1 VVCVLSVR
9 VSAAERLTMA
19 SGTDHSIGEAV
30 AARIERR
37 WATLSIVIVGVL
49 VGMAAFIGI
58 HQATMPQGRVETA
71 DPETLHLSGEFV
83 ESNLG
88 SAIEADGS
96 VVVRAIGQQYSFTP
110 QCVVVPADTP
120 VTFRATS
127 ADVVHGLLIE
137 GTNINTMLVPG
148 YVSVL
153 PIRFK
158 APGDHVMP
166 CQEFC
171 GIGHQG
177 MWGKVKVVDKT
188 AFLNMTAAKRRLTCV
203 D

>member
-1 VVCVLSVR
+1 M
-9 VSAAERLTMA
+9 TMDQ
-19 SGTDHSIGEAV
+19 DHGVGEAV

-37 WATLSIVIVGVL
+37 WATLSIAIVGLL

-58 HQATMPQGRVETA
+58 HQATMPQGHVETA
-71 DPETLHLSGEFV
+71 DPTTLHLSGEFI

-88 SAIEADGS
+88 SAAEPDGS
-96 VVVRAIGQQYSFTP
+96 VTVRAIGQQYSFTP
-110 QCVVVPADTP
+110 QCVVVPAETP

-137 GTNINTMLVPG
+137 GTNINIMLVPG

-153 PIRFK
+153 QISFK
-158 APGDHVMP
+158 APADHVMP

-177 MWGKVKVVDKT
+177 MWGKVKVIDKST
-188 AFLNMTAAKRRLTCV
+188 FLSMTKAVGMAKARRRLTCV

>member
-1 VVCVLSVR
+1 MRPAMSI
-9 VSAAERLTMA
+9 EP
-19 SGTDHSIGEAV
+19 DHSAGEAV
-30 AARIERR
+30 AAGVERR
-37 WATLSIVIVGVL
+37 WATLSIAVVGLL

-58 HQATMPQGRVETA
+58 HQATMPQGHVETA
-71 DPETLHLSGEFV
+71 DPRTLHVSGEFI

-88 SAIEADGS
+88 SAVEPDGS
-96 VVVRAIGQQYSFTP
+96 VTVRAVGQQYSFTP
-110 QCVVVPADTP
+110 QCVVVPAGTP

-153 PIRFK
+153 QTSF
-158 APGDHVMP
+158 AVPGEHVMP

-177 MWGKVKVVDKT
+177 MWGKIRVVDKA
-188 AFLNMTAAKRRLTCV
+188 AFLNATATKRRLTCV

>member
-1 VVCVLSVR
+1 MTSE
-9 VSAAERLTMA
+9 A
-19 SGTDHSIGEAV
+19 DHGIGEAV

-37 WATLSIVIVGVL
+37 WATLSIVIVGLL
-49 VGMAAFIGI
+49 VGMATYIGI
-58 HQATMPQGRVETA
+58 HQATMPQGHVETA
-71 DPETLHLSGEFV
+71 DPKTLHLSGEFV

-88 SAIEADGS
+88 SSVEADGS
-96 VVVRAIGQQYSFTP
+96 VTVRAIGQQYSFTP
-110 QCVVVPADTP
+110 QCIVVPSETP
-120 VTFRATS
+120 IRFRATS

-148 YVSVL
+148 YVSEL

-158 APGDHVMP
+158 TPGDHMMP

-188 AFLNMTAAKRRLTCV
+188 AFLTLMAAKRRLTCV

>member
-1 VVCVLSVR
+1 M
-9 VSAAERLTMA
+9 SAEENHDA
-19 SGTDHSIGEAV
+19 GEAV
-30 AARIERR
+30 AARIEAR
-37 WATLSIVIVGVL
+37 WATVSIAVVGLL

-58 HQATMPQGRVETA
+58 HQATMPQGHVETA
-71 DPETLHLSGEFV
+71 DPRTLHLSGEFI

-88 SAIEADGS
+88 SQVEPDGS
-96 VVVRAIGQQYSFTP
+96 VTVRAIGQQYSFTP
-110 QCVVVPADTP
+110 QCLVVPAGTP
-120 VTFRATS
+120 ITFRATS

-153 PIRFK
+153 QTSFK
-158 APGDHVMP
+158 APAEHVMP

-171 GIGHQG
+171 GLGHQG

-188 AFLNMTAAKRRLTCV
+188 AFLNMVAARRRLTCV

>member
-1 VVCVLSVR
+1 M
-9 VSAAERLTMA
+9 T
-19 SGTDHSIGEAV
+19 SGTEQHDLGEAV
-30 AARIERR
+30 AARVERR
-37 WATLSIVIVGVL
+37 WATLSIVIVGL
-49 VGMAAFIGI
+49 LAGMAAFIGI

-71 DPETLHLSGEFV
+71 DPRTLHVSGEFI

-88 SAIEADGS
+88 TAIEADGS
-96 VVVRAIGQQYSFTP
+96 VTVRAIGQQYSFTP
-110 QCVVVPADTP
+110 QCVVVPANTP

-148 YVSVL
+148 YVSDL

-171 GIGHQG
+171 GMGHQG

-188 AFLNMTAAKRRLTCV
+188 TFLGMMASRRRLSCV

>member
-1 VVCVLSVR
+1 M
-9 VSAAERLTMA
+9 AE
-19 SGTDHSIGEAV
+19 GTDHDIGAAV

-37 WATLSIVIVGVL
+37 WAVLSIVIVGVL
-49 VGMAAFIGI
+49 VGMATFIGI
-58 HQATMPQGRVETA
+58 HQATMPQGHVETA
-71 DPETLHLSGEFV
+71 DPKTLHLSGEFV

-88 SAIEADGS
+88 SSVEADGS
-96 VVVRAIGQQYSFTP
+96 VTVRAIGQQYSFTP
-110 QCVVVPADTP
+110 QCLVVPADTP
-120 VTFRATS
+120 INLRATS
-127 ADVVHGLLIE
+127 ADVVHGLLIT

-177 MWGKVKVVDKT
+177 MWGKVKVIDKT
-188 AFLNMTAAKRRLTCV
+188 AFRDVIAAKRRLTCV

>member
-1 VVCVLSVR
+1 M
-9 VSAAERLTMA
+9 TT
-19 SGTDHSIGEAV
+19 GTDHSIGETV
-30 AARIERR
+30 AARVERR

-58 HQATMPQGRVETA
+58 HQATMPQGHVETA
-71 DPETLHLSGEFV
+71 DPRTLHLSGEFI

-88 SAIEADGS
+88 STVEADGS
-96 VVVRAIGQQYSFTP
+96 VTVRAIGQQYSFTP
-110 QCVVVPADTP
+110 QCVVLPSETP
-120 VTFRATS
+120 ITFRATS

-148 YVSVL
+148 FVSVL
-153 PIRFK
+153 PLRFTT
-158 APGDHVMP
+158 AGEHVMP

-171 GIGHQG
+171 GVGHQG

-188 AFLNMTAAKRRLTCV
+188 AFLNMVAARRRLTCV

>member
-1 VVCVLSVR
+1 M
-9 VSAAERLTMA
+9 TD
-19 SGTDHSIGEAV
+19 GTDHAIGEAV

-49 VGMAAFIGI
+49 VGMATFIGI
-58 HQATMPQGRVETA
+58 HQATMPQGRVETS
-71 DPETLHLSGEFV
+71 DPKTLHLSGEFV

-88 SAIEADGS
+88 STLEGDGS
-96 VVVRAIGQQYSFTP
+96 VTVRAIGQQYSFTP

-120 VTFRATS
+120 ITFRATS

-148 YVSVL
+148 YVSAL

-158 APGDHVMP
+158 TPGDHVMP

-188 AFLNMTAAKRRLTCV
+188 AFRNMAAEKRRLTCV

>member
-1 VVCVLSVR
+1 MT
-9 VSAAERLTMA
+9 AE
-19 SGTDHSIGEAV
+19 TDHGIGEAV

-37 WATLSIVIVGVL
+37 WATLSIVILGLL

-58 HQATMPQGRVETA
+58 HEATMPQGHVETA
-71 DPETLHLSGEFV
+71 DPKTLHLSGEFI

-88 SAIEADGS
+88 SVVEADGS
-96 VVVRAIGQQYSFTP
+96 VTVRAIGQQYSFTP
-110 QCVVVPADTP
+110 QCIVVPSETP
-120 VTFRATS
+120 INLRATS
-127 ADVVHGLLIE
+127 ADVVHGLFIE
-137 GTNINTMLVPG
+137 GTNINTMLV
-148 YVSVL
+148 L

-158 APGDHVMP
+158 APGEHVMP
-166 CQEFC
+166 CQEYC

>member
-1 VVCVLSVR
+1 MTM
-9 VSAAERLTMA
+9 ER
-19 SGTDHSIGEAV
+19 DHSAGEAV

-37 WATLSIVIVGVL
+37 WATLSIIIVGVL
-49 VGMAAFIGI
+49 VGMAGFVGI
-58 HQATMPQGRVETA
+58 HQATMPQGYVETA
-71 DPETLHLSGEFV
+71 DPKTLHLSGEFI

-88 SAIEADGS
+88 SALEPDGS
-96 VVVRAIGQQYSFTP
+96 VTVRAIGQQYSFTP
-110 QCVVVPADTP
+110 QCILAPSDTP
-120 VTFRATS
+120 ITIRATS
-127 ADVVHGLLIE
+127 ADVVHGLFIQ
-137 GTNINTMLVPG
+137 GTNFNTMLVPG

-153 PIRFK
+153 RVRFDK
-158 APGDHVMP
+158 PAELVMP

-188 AFLNMTAAKRRLTCV
+188 AFRNMTAARRRLTCV

>member
-1 VVCVLSVR
+1 MTTETEHHGL
-9 VSAAERLTMA
+9 
-19 SGTDHSIGEAV
+19 GEAV
-30 AARIERR
+30 AARVERR
-37 WATLSIVIVGVL
+37 WAILSIVIVGVL

-71 DPETLHLSGEFV
+71 DPRTLHLSGEFI

-88 SAIEADGS
+88 SAVEADGS
-96 VVVRAIGQQYSFTP
+96 VTVRAIGQQYSFTP
-110 QCVVVPADTP
+110 QCVVVPANTP

-127 ADVVHGLLIE
+127 TDVVHGLLIE

-148 YVSVL
+148 YISDIPVSF
-153 PIRFK
+153 PK
-158 APGDHVMP
+158 TGDHVMP

-171 GIGHQG
+171 GMGHQG
-177 MWGKVKVVDKT
+177 MWGKVKVVDQAT
-188 AFLNMTAAKRRLTCV
+188 FRTMMASRRRLTCV

>member
-1 VVCVLSVR
+1 M
-9 VSAAERLTMA
+9 TMEP
-19 SGTDHSIGEAV
+19 DHSVGEAA

-37 WATLSIVIVGVL
+37 WATLSIIIVGVL
-49 VGMAAFIGI
+49 VGMAGFVGI
-58 HQATMPQGRVETA
+58 HQATMPQGYVETA
-71 DPETLHLSGEFV
+71 DPKTLHLSGEFI

-88 SAIEADGS
+88 SALEPDGS
-96 VVVRAIGQQYSFTP
+96 VIVRAIGQQYSFTP
-110 QCVVVPADTP
+110 QCVVVPAETP

-158 APGDHVMP
+158 APAEHVMP

-188 AFLNMTAAKRRLTCV
+188 AFRNMTAARRRLTCV

>member
-1 VVCVLSVR
+1 MSVEENHG
-9 VSAAERLTMA
+9 A
-19 SGTDHSIGEAV
+19 GEAV

-37 WATLSIVIVGVL
+37 WATLSIVIVGLL
-49 VGMAAFIGI
+49 VGMAAFVGI
-58 HQATMPQGRVETA
+58 HQATMPQGHVETA
-71 DPETLHLSGEFV
+71 DPGTLHLSGEFI

-88 SAIEADGS
+88 SAVEPDGS
-96 VVVRAIGQQYSFTP
+96 VTVRAIGQQYSFTP
-110 QCVVVPADTP
+110 QCLVVPADTP
-120 VTFRATS
+120 ITFRATS

-153 PIRFK
+153 QTSFK
-158 APGDHVMP
+158 GPAEHLMP

-188 AFLNMTAAKRRLTCV
+188 AFLNMVAARRRLTCV

>member
-1 VVCVLSVR
+1 MTLES
-9 VSAAERLTMA
+9 
-19 SGTDHSIGEAV
+19 DHNAGADV

-37 WATLSIVIVGVL
+37 WATLSIAIVGL
-49 VGMAAFIGI
+49 LTGMAAVIGI
-58 HQATMPQGRVETA
+58 HQATMPQGHVETA
-71 DPETLHLSGEFV
+71 DPKTLHLSGEFV

-88 SAIEADGS
+88 SAVEPDGS
-96 VVVRAIGQQYSFTP
+96 VTVRAIGQQYSFTP
-110 QCVVVPADTP
+110 QCIVVPEGTP

-153 PIRFK
+153 QTQFK
-158 APGDHVMP
+158 APAEHAMP

-177 MWGKVKVVDKT
+177 MWGKVKVIDKT
-188 AFLNMTAAKRRLTCV
+188 AFLAMTAARRRLTCV